1 QSDEH
6 GIGRVRLQQVE
17 SIDSAGIALLAA
29 LAARNGEGL
38 VVEGAPAGLAELR
51 DAYRLDDRLRF
62 ACAMTISLRLPT
74 PRRPARTA
82 LLAAVLLPLAAAGR
96 PRRGDGRA

>member
-1 QSDEH
+1 MDPNVQREGDALVFHGRLDREAAPALWRAIRTDER

-17 SIDSAGIALLAA
+17 SIDSAGIALLAE
-29 LAARNGEGL
+29 LAARNGEGV

-62 ACAMTISLRLPT
+62 A
-74 PRRPARTA
+74 
-82 LLAAVLLPLAAAGR
+82 
-96 PRRGDGRA
+96 

>member
-1 QSDEH
+1 MDANVQREGDALVFHGRIDREAVPSLWRAIQSDEH

-17 SIDSAGIALLAA
+17 SIDSAGIALLAE

-38 VVEGAPAGLAELR
+38 VVEDAPAGLAELR

-62 ACAMTISLRLPT
+62 A
-74 PRRPARTA
+74 
-82 LLAAVLLPLAAAGR
+82 
-96 PRRGDGRA
+96 